1 MYRAEV
7 VKGCKIRAI
16 FATIFATLVV
26 KELQRN
32 GQFYAFHTLELLL
45 ESTIIEPSTR
55 SLVELCSP
63 SEKMKQKL

>member
-1 MYRAEV
+1 MDRVEV

-32 GQFYAFHTLELLL
+32 RQFYAFHTLELVL
-45 ESTIIEPSTR
+45 ESAIIEPSTG
-55 SLVELCSP
+55 SLACLPYLSFP
-63 SEKMKQKL
+63 SLP